1 MEKYE
6 ERNKGAISKNK
17 RKAKPSH
24 PDYTG
29 DLNIDGVEYW
39 ISGWIQD
46 GKNGKFLSLSLRP
59 KVERH
64 APADRRLSGSIV

>member
-46 GKNGKFLSLSLRP
+46 GKNGKFDLASLYGEALSSLP
-59 KVERH
+59 TLEDKT
-64 APADRRLSGSIV
+64 